1 MIKIFPIIIIPSIFI
16 IIFFNVKNLT
26 QTHQQNS
33 VIIDKKIKV
42 EESFS
47 ETTESAVIEEKKNH
61 STKPPSI
68 NPKNQTNDLF
78 IKDSTQKSFIKNVE
92 EQNSDLESATEKKN
106 SNLVKKS
113 DLSQK
118 EKNLNQ
124 DDKDS
129 YKAKSTMIQF
139 GAFSKLKNAEKHK
152 NFLNEKLSKEFS
164 DFEKKLKIKE
174 DNKLFK
180 IIYSSDSLEMAK
192 KVCKFSKSLKV
203 GCLILKK

>member
-118 EKNLNQ
+118 EKNLN
-124 DDKDS
+124 
-129 YKAKSTMIQF
+129 
-139 GAFSKLKNAEKHK
+139 
-152 NFLNEKLSKEFS
+152 LN
-164 DFEKKLKIKE
+164 
-174 DNKLFK
+174 
-180 IIYSSDSLEMAK
+180 
-192 KVCKFSKSLKV
+192 
-203 GCLILKK
+203 ILM

>member
-47 ETTESAVIEEKKNH
+47 EITESAVIEEKKNH

>member
-106 SNLVKKS
+106 SNLVKRS

-192 KVCKFSKSLKV
+192 KVCKFSKSRKV

>member
-78 IKDSTQKSFIKNVE
+78 IKDSTQKSFKKNVE

-192 KVCKFSKSLKV
+192 KVCKFSKSRKV